1 MDWDMFRCFDSEP
14 NSISA
19 NLEDGDLDVVGND
32 DLLVFLTA
40 YDQHSI
46 PLPKSSLSLGE
57 IRPAKNTNTFEFQP
71 FNFPRLSVTLVA
83 FFT

>member
-1 MDWDMFRCFDSEP
+1 MDWDMFRRFDSEP

-19 NLEDGDLDVVGND
+19 DFKDGDFDVVSDD

-46 PLPKSSLSLGE
+46 PL
-57 IRPAKNTNTFEFQP
+57 R
-71 FNFPRLSVTLVA
+71 
-83 FFT
+83 

>member
-1 MDWDMFRCFDSEP
+1 MDWDMFRCFDSAP

-46 PLPKSSLSLGE
+46 PL
-57 IRPAKNTNTFEFQP
+57 R
-71 FNFPRLSVTLVA
+71 
-83 FFT
+83 

>member
-1 MDWDMFRCFDSEP
+1 MDWDMFWCFDSEP

-19 NLEDGDLDVVGND
+19 NFKDGDFDVVSDD

-46 PLPKSSLSLGE
+46 PL
-57 IRPAKNTNTFEFQP
+57 R
-71 FNFPRLSVTLVA
+71 
-83 FFT
+83 